1 MFNKSSSPPFISMQ
15 LRDTR
20 NGITSRTEDVSAG
33 RGVVI
38 QERVQAIFF
47 LVLAWAFLLSEWCER
62 EQMYKGCTVG
72 LSEIC
77 ASRTLNGQKSIPIGV
92 GQGGMSQRFAK
103 WNEIS
108 EREELVNKPATRRIR
123 VNDGRGIELAL
134 VMMLGAEIPLK
145 YLVVGW

>member
-1 MFNKSSSPPFISMQ
+1 
-15 LRDTR
+15 
-20 NGITSRTEDVSAG
+20 
-33 RGVVI
+33 
-38 QERVQAIFF
+38 
-47 LVLAWAFLLSEWCER
+47 
-62 EQMYKGCTVG
+62 MYKGCTVG